1 MDISELTRLLE
12 ELVKQPKESE
22 WVEFKESFH
31 SPEEIGKQISAL
43 ANGASIN
50 NQQFGYLVFGVQD
63 SPQTVVGTHFKFSKK
78 KKGNEEL
85 ENWVMT
91 RLNPR
96 IDFKYY
102 EFTYQGR
109 EVVLLEIPPADG
121 QPVRFSNIAYIRIGS
136 YSRKLIDFPEKEKK
150 LWDKKLVKAFEKG
163 IALRHIE
170 EADIVSLLDTQGY
183 FELINL
189 PYPSSRKSVI
199 DRMVKEKFVVKQT
212 AGYSIT
218 NLGAILFAK
227 DIGRFATLAR
237 KAVRVIVYNGKN
249 RINTEREQIGT
260 KGYAVGYEGLVNWI
274 NDQLPANEEI
284 GKIFRKEVRLYPEIG
299 IRELVANA
307 IIHQDFSETGTGPM
321 IEIFSDRIEFT
332 SPGLPL
338 ITVARFIDEFQS
350 RNESLAAFLRR
361 IGICEEKG
369 SGIDKVVFNA
379 ELYQLPAPDFQIK
392 EKHTKVILYSYK
404 DLGDMDKKDKIRAC
418 YQHACLRYVSNEK
431 MTNQSLRERFNI
443 QEHNAAIASRIIKDT
458 LTTELI
464 KEDDPESKSRKYA
477 KYIPFWA

>member
-1 MDISELTRLLE
+1 M
-12 ELVKQPKESE
+12 
-22 WVEFKESFH
+22 
-31 SPEEIGKQISAL
+31 
-43 ANGASIN
+43 
-50 NQQFGYLVFGVQD
+50 
-63 SPQTVVGTHFKFSKK
+63 
-78 KKGNEEL
+78 
-85 ENWVMT
+85 
-91 RLNPR
+91 
-96 IDFKYY
+96 
-102 EFTYQGR
+102 
-109 EVVLLEIPPADG
+109 
-121 QPVRFSNIAYIRIGS
+121 
-136 YSRKLIDFPEKEKK
+136 
-150 LWDKKLVKAFEKG
+150 KAFEKG

-170 EADIVSLLDTQGY
+170 EADIVSLLDTQSY

-274 NDQLPANEEI
+274 NGQLPANEEI
-284 GKIFRKEVRLYPEIG
+284 GKVFRKEVRIYPEIG

>member
-22 WVEFKESFH
+22 WVEFKENYH
-31 SPEEIGKQISAL
+31 SSEEIGKQISAL
-43 ANGASIN
+43 ANGASLN
-50 NQQFGYLVFGVQD
+50 NQQSGYLVFGVQD
-63 SPQTVVGTHFKFSKK
+63 SPQTVVGTSFRFSKK

-85 ENWVMT
+85 ENWIMT

-102 EFTYQGR
+102 EFAYQGK
-109 EVVLLEIPPADG
+109 EVVLFEIPPADG
-121 QPVRFSNIAYIRIGS
+121 QPVRFVNNAYIRIGS

-150 LWDKKLVKAFEKG
+150 IWDKKLGKAFEKG

-183 FELINL
+183 FDLINL
-189 PYPSSRKSVI
+189 PYPSSRKAVI
-199 DRMVKEKFVVKQT
+199 ERMVNERFVVKQT
-212 AGYSIT
+212 TGYSIT

-227 DIGRFATLAR
+227 DIGRFPSLAR
-237 KAVRVIVYNGKN
+237 KAVRVIVYKGKN
-249 RINTEREQIGT
+249 RISTEREQIGT

-274 NDQLPANEEI
+274 NGQLPANEEI
-284 GKIFRKEVRLYPEIG
+284 GKVFRKEVHLYPEIG
-299 IRELVANA
+299 IRELMANA
-307 IIHQDFSETGTGPM
+307 IIHQDFNETGTGPM

-350 RNESLAAFLRR
+350 RNENLAAFFRR

-404 DLGDMDKKDKIRAC
+404 DLSDMDKKDKIRAC

-443 QEHNAAIASRIIKDT
+443 EEHNAAIASRIIKDT